1 MTKVHVNR
9 ANLITRQWAYVTQT
23 GTEEPFRD
31 KRPHPYYRIMHAQT
45 VRDGLLVTLA
55 LRYEEDPNQFVI
67 LSKHT
72 VDSSSARI
80 AVAEL
85 RNEGM
90 VEEQVRGVIRLT
102 ARGYKMYRAM
112 PVPWA
117 FAG

>member
-1 MTKVHVNR
+1 
-9 ANLITRQWAYVTQT
+9 LITRQWAYVTRT
-23 GTEEPFRD
+23 GTEEPFRG